1 MADDR
6 FRVGNRRD
14 NMRRRIDKWRAA
26 EEKKAE
32 AQNEKGKYLCADCD
46 KYYPLVFFEYEYKGE
61 TKIARRCEGC
71 RDYRRKHGGRSA
83 YG

>member
-1 MADDR
+1 MAEDR
-6 FRVGNRRD
+6 YKMINRKNR
-14 NMRRRIDKWRAA
+14 MRRRIDQWRSE

-46 KYYPLVFFEYEYKGE
+46 KYYPLAFFEYEYKGE
-61 TKIARRCEGC
+61 TKVARRCEGC